1 MFEQISIQLSI
12 FKSIDEV
19 LLLFFV
25 FENASD
31 FLNHL
36 NLLAFFDLFL
46 VRLWNRK
53 RNFLCCLSFKFHAS
67 LALNLRRLILVRLKL
82 ALFPQIPIDALMSFV
97 LGFGIFMDL
106 LLSHMSYSGFVELE
120 SRRLAEN
127 VLLRKNLLASIQ
139 DGHFVEVGLLL
150 RGCHL

>member
-1 MFEQISIQLSI
+1 M
-12 FKSIDEV
+12 
-19 LLLFFV
+19 
-25 FENASD
+25 
-31 FLNHL
+31 
-36 NLLAFFDLFL
+36 
-46 VRLWNRK
+46 
-53 RNFLCCLSFKFHAS
+53 
-67 LALNLRRLILVRLKL
+67 RLKL

-106 LLSHMSYSGFVELE
+106 LLSHMSYSGFVELK

-127 VLLRKNLLASIQ
+127 ALLLRKLLASIQ